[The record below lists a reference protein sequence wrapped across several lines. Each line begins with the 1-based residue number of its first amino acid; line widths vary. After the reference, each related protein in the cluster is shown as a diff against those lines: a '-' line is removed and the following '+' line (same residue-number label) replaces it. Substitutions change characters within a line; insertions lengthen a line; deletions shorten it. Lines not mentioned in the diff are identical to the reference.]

1 MEGREICKGG
11 FPVCRSVSWCCHSF
25 VQKMLIACIVQD
37 ILADKDEKII
47 DLQQQVMQ
55 LREQLI
61 AANMDSEKAS
71 VAALTKVCLSS
82 LP

>member
-1 MEGREICKGG
+1 MC
-11 FPVCRSVSWCCHSF
+11 SSF
-25 VQKMLIACIVQD
+25 KLKFQA
-37 ILADKDEKII
+37 ILSDKDEKII

-71 VAALTKVCLSS
+71 VAALTKVC
-82 LP
+82 